1 MHARPSPRAI
11 ENALASRTL
20 RSFDADPSRLEDE
33 DEDSREEE
41 EEELVGRD
49 EYEGI
54 DSGIDEEEQEEMEE
68 MEEEEEE
75 DDEGGACQLVTRRE
89 VRVTWGQVPFH
100 VCPMVGRSVMA
111 DVKGWLDVVSTY
123 R

>member
-1 MHARPSPRAI
+1 M
-11 ENALASRTL
+11 
-20 RSFDADPSRLEDE
+20 
-33 DEDSREEE
+33 
-41 EEELVGRD
+41 GRD

-89 VRVTWGQVPFH
+89 VRVT
-100 VCPMVGRSVMA
+100 
-111 DVKGWLDVVSTY
+111 
-123 R
+123 